1 MRTLVLTALV
11 LLAIVAA
18 AGLWRLAVSVRA
30 KGSRRLE
37 RDVRALTE
45 GSTGRQAGGPGTSSS
60 VTFRDDLSS
69 SPSETLT
76 ASDSREIQSASHAQG
91 TTPRGV
97 GGAEQIQAG
106 VVSEQ
111 RGGEE
116 SRVEDSGA
124 LLVSRLWKA
133 RAALGAALGRVLG
146 RSSMDSQ
153 AWDALEEALLA
164 ADVGVKITM
173 DLVAWTEAEAKR
185 QRIGDPAGLIELV
198 RDRVVAMLE
207 GKDRELRVAD
217 TDPTVYVFV
226 GVNGTGK
233 TTSIAKMAKLLGSQG
248 KGVVLA
254 AADTFRAAAAEQL
267 ELWAERVGARIVRG
281 SEGGDPGAVV
291 FDAVGFARARGA
303 GFLLV
308 DTAGRLHTNV
318 NLMEELRKI
327 VRVAE
332 KAGAPP
338 SEVLLVI
345 DATTGQN
352 GMAQA
357 SKFKEAV
364 DVTGIVLT
372 KLDGTAKGGIVLAI
386 EEELGV
392 PVKLVGLG
400 EGEDDLVPFDPRSF
414 AEGLFGYDST
424 DEAAGRLA

>member
-1 MRTLVLTALV
+1 M
-11 LLAIVAA
+11 
-18 AGLWRLAVSVRA
+18 
-30 KGSRRLE
+30 
-37 RDVRALTE
+37 
-45 GSTGRQAGGPGTSSS
+45 
-60 VTFRDDLSS
+60 
-69 SPSETLT
+69 
-76 ASDSREIQSASHAQG
+76 
-91 TTPRGV
+91 
-97 GGAEQIQAG
+97 
-106 VVSEQ
+106 
-111 RGGEE
+111 
-116 SRVEDSGA
+116 
-124 LLVSRLWKA
+124 VSRLGKA

-146 RSSMDSQ
+146 RPSIDSQ

-164 ADVGVKITM
+164 ADVGVKTTM
-173 DLVAWTEAEAKR
+173 DLVAWAEAEAKR
-185 QRIGDPAGLIELV
+185 QRVGDPTELIELV
-198 RDRVVAMLE
+198 RDRVVSMLE

-233 TTSIAKMAKLLGSQG
+233 TTSIAKMAKRLGSQG
-248 KGVVLA
+248 RGVVLA

-267 ELWAERVGARIVRG
+267 ELWGQRVGARVVRG

-372 KLDGTAKGGIVLAI
+372 KLDGTAKGGVVLAI

-414 AEGLFGYDST
+414 AEALFGDDSA